1 MTTLDLT
8 AVRARLDA
16 VIYGRTAQSG
26 VSPSEYLTA
35 EAALIEHASD
45 DIGSLLD
52 HIDQLRAENQ
62 RLRKPAE
69 FDISAV
75 DGYAYFSGPIQRP
88 HYAQVAID
96 EAGNFG
102 ALTKGDPR
110 ALAEDLRMIA
120 NDIEE
125 AARDLADLPMGGA

>member
-62 RLRKPAE
+62 RLRKPAQ
-69 FDISAV
+69 
-75 DGYAYFSGPIQRP
+75 GPKCCFPRIRP
-88 HYAQVAID
+88 
-96 EAGNFG
+96 
-102 ALTKGDPR
+102 P
-110 ALAEDLRMIA
+110 
-120 NDIEE
+120 
-125 AARDLADLPMGGA
+125 ARF